1 MNQMLDNYKGNSAYL
16 KMLEQEKADRFSEKV
31 GEVVLFLGMLATA
44 GAAITLLNWIILGVF
59 E

>member
-1 MNQMLDNYKGNSAYL
+1 MLNNYKGNNAYL

-44 GAAITLLNWIILGVF
+44 GASITLLNWIILGVF